1 MRSIFSVQQK
11 RTAQLVLAAACL
23 GVYAPA
29 LYAPVDPQ
37 TGQGSRQ
44 IVFNMGTVID
54 EIETKID
61 AIAMDGI
68 GTFTAL
74 DAIDAQVKTINSKVD
89 VIDAELGLAQ
99 STIEVVESKLD
110 ACCSTLNSK
119 VDVLDTNVD
128 ALLLDTATIESK
140 IDVIDT
146 EVGLAQSTIE
156 VVESKLDVCCATL
169 NSKVDEIFVDFQET
183 WTIIGNQDQQS
194 SASGDFTNAADIDAA
209 QLTVIEWLKTIYRQQ
224 RGF

>member
-11 RTAQLVLAAACL
+11 RTAQLVLVAACL

-61 AIAMDGI
+61 AIIAEMGS
-68 GTFTAL
+68 TFTQL
-74 DAIDAQVKTINSKVD
+74 NTLESKVD
-89 VIDAELGLAQ
+89 VIDA
-99 STIEVVESKLD
+99 
-110 ACCSTLNSK
+110 
-119 VDVLDTNVD
+119 
-128 ALLLDTATIESK
+128 
-140 IDVIDT
+140 

-156 VVESKLDVCCATL
+156 VVESKLDDCCATL
-169 NSKVDEIFVDFQET
+169 NSKLDEVFVDFQET